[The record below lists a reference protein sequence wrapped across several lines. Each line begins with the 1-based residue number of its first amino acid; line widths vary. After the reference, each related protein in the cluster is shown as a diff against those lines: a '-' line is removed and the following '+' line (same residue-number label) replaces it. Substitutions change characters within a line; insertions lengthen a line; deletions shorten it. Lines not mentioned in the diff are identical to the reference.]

1 MIRVKTWVA
10 MSGVVVA
17 SSLLVAGCTEKIS
30 TPILGQPIPEI
41 VLPDLGGKTFRLSK
55 LRGKVVL
62 VNFWASWCPPC
73 VDEMPSLEK
82 LHRAL
87 GAKGLEVVS
96 ISVDD
101 SLEVIENFRK
111 ENNLSF
117 TMLFDKDAKVAHGF
131 ETFKYPETYIVDRD
145 GILLSKIVGPRDWIS
160 PAIMLEV
167 VGLLKSSIANT
178 PASASEGG

>member
-1 MIRVKTWVA
+1 MIHVRARNIITRLIA
-10 MSGVVVA
+10 A
-17 SSLLVAGCTEKIS
+17 SFLLAAGCTEKKAA
-30 TPILGQPIPEI
+30 PVLGQRVPEI
-41 VLPDLGGKTFRLSK
+41 VLPDLEGNTFRLSQ

-82 LHRAL
+82 LHKAL
-87 GAKGLEVVS
+87 GAKGLEVVA

-101 SLEVIENFRK
+101 STEVIEKFKR
-111 ENNLSF
+111 ENGLSF

-145 GILLSKIVGPRDWIS
+145 GILLSKIVGPRDWIA

-167 VGLLKSSIANT
+167 VDLLKSQK
-178 PASASEGG
+178 ASAGGTEGV

>member
-1 MIRVKTWVA
+1 MTGSNLSVKRVKTR
-10 MSGVVVA
+10 VVVTVFFA
-17 SSLLVAGCTEKIS
+17 SFLFNVGCSEKS
-30 TPILGQPIPEI
+30 QPPIVGEPVPEI
-41 VLPDLGGKTFRLSK
+41 VLPDLEGKTFRLSQ

-62 VNFWASWCPPC
+62 LNFWASWCPPC

-87 GAKGLEVVS
+87 QAKGLEVVA

-101 SLEVIENFRK
+101 SMEVIENFKK
-111 ENNLSF
+111 EYNLSF
-117 TMLFDKDAKVAHGF
+117 RMLFDKDAKVAHGF

-145 GILLSKIVGPRDWIS
+145 GILLSKIVGPRDWIT

-167 VGLLKSSIANT
+167 VGLLKS
-178 PASASEGG
+178 